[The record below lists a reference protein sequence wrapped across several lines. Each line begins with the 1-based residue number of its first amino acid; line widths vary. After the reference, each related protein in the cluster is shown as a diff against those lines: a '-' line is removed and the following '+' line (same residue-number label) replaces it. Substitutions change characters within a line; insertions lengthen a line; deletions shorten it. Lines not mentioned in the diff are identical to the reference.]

1 MFYASDLITQYL
13 PWYALV
19 QQHLRQFTLPHFVP
33 NLYSTGYPL
42 LAEGETGVLSPI
54 NALILFFFP
63 FSYAVTLLYFAYALI
78 AIAGT
83 YLFLRRYG
91 LTNISS
97 LLGGLV
103 FTFSGFMLS
112 RYFQPSIIFAAALLP
127 WGMALTDS
135 YLLPIIIY
143 LQITAGHLQI
153 ALISSLAYIFMRLR
167 FKTLMLIALGFGLS
181 AFQLLPSF
189 KLYQLSDRQNWDP
202 MVRFTYSL
210 PPPHLITYFFPDWF
224 GISAPGDNLGFT
236 QFGGS
241 FWEFNLT
248 IWTLPFLL
256 SLLPLIFKPSRHIL
270 ILYILWAVFLI
281 LSFGGY
287 TPLYRF
293 LAHSPQF
300 PFRAPSRFL
309 FIATFAA
316 STLAAIGFHSLARRR
331 PLWRQLAAF
340 FLIIFSVIWQLTQQ
354 LKDYFVFSSGSIGPA
369 STTPLPFNPN
379 FIPSPPDF
387 VVKFHQGLVISLI
400 TLATIFYVKTH
411 HPRRLA
417 DFTHRR

>member
-1 MFYASDLITQYL
+1 M
-13 PWYALV
+13 
-19 QQHLRQFTLPHFVP
+19 
-33 NLYSTGYPL
+33 
-42 LAEGETGVLSPI
+42 
-54 NALILFFFP
+54 
-63 FSYAVTLLYFAYALI
+63 
-78 AIAGT
+78 
-83 YLFLRRYG
+83 
-91 LTNISS
+91 
-97 LLGGLV
+97 
-103 FTFSGFMLS
+103 
-112 RYFQPSIIFAAALLP
+112 II
-127 WGMALTDS
+127 
-135 YLLPIIIY
+135 
-143 LQITAGHLQI
+143 Q
-153 ALISSLAYIFMRLR
+153 
-167 FKTLMLIALGFGLS
+167 
-181 AFQLLPSF
+181 
-189 KLYQLSDRQNWDP
+189 
-202 MVRFTYSL
+202 
-210 PPPHLITYFFPDWF
+210 
-224 GISAPGDNLGFT
+224 
-236 QFGGS
+236 
-241 FWEFNLT
+241 
-248 IWTLPFLL
+248 LL